1 VAQVYPEA
9 VKVSFYGGMR
19 PIVGGK
25 TLEIAVPEG
34 SSVRRL
40 LDEIIERYPPLAAM
54 LLDEAG
60 AIPRSIHVFVNGR
73 GVAYLDDGFA
83 TTLSADDV
91 VDILPAAAGGQ
102 AYDSAAAGDQGISS
116 SRSFDSG
123 TTPSFQPRTR

>member
-1 VAQVYPEA
+1 VYPEA

-40 LDEIIERYPPLAAM
+40 LEEITERYPPLEPM

-60 AIPRSIHVFVNGR
+60 AIRRSVHVFVNGR
-73 GVAYLDDGFA
+73 AVAHLENGPA
-83 TTLSADDV
+83 TLLSAGDA
-91 VDILPAAAGGQ
+91 VDILPAAAGGR
-102 AYDSAAAGDQGISS
+102 AHGSAAAGDQGISS
-116 SRSFDSG
+116 SRSLESG
-123 TTPSFQPRTR
+123 TTPSCQPRAR

>member
-83 TTLSADDV
+83 TTLS
-91 VDILPAAAGGQ
+91 
-102 AYDSAAAGDQGISS
+102 DSAAAGDQGISS

-123 TTPSFQPRTR
+123 TTPSFQPRTW